1 MFDNIGVKK
10 DGFTPMFDNGGVKNK
25 GVKRDGFTL
34 MFDNG
39 GVKKS
44 FSGLLLDNGE
54 PEMRG
59 LYPIVRCADTSPKIG
74 EELRNVFLPHPSNQ
88 FSP

>member
-1 MFDNIGVKK
+1 MLSNNGVKRDEFTPMFDNIGVKK
-10 DGFTPMFDNGGVKNK
+10 DGFTP
-25 GVKRDGFTL
+25 

-74 EELRNVFLPHPSNQ
+74 EELRNVFLPHPSN
-88 FSP
+88 

>member
-1 MFDNIGVKK
+1 
-10 DGFTPMFDNGGVKNK
+10 MFDNGGVKRDGFALLFANK

-39 GVKKS
+39 GVKKN

-74 EELRNVFLPHPSNQ
+74 EELRNVFLPHPSN
-88 FSP
+88 